1 MPPSTSTCLNAPPPP
16 IISSIIAICLTD
28 SVIDVLISDTVFLR
42 ANPIDQIEKS
52 KESSIAASGAP
63 TTWMA
68 SFTGLLSGRMKE
80 QIVAMAI
87 RMTGIMAVS
96 TEMAKPGVSSSLNS
110 LKSPSTAMSMFV
122 RYRSGRTRCRSMLNS
137 GPATMVVPLCFLV

>member
-42 ANPIDQIEKS
+42 ANPIDQIAKS

-80 QIVAMAI
+80 QIVAMA
-87 RMTGIMAVS
+87 VS
-96 TEMAKPGVSSSLNS
+96 AEMAKPGGL
-110 LKSPSTAMSMFV
+110 
-122 RYRSGRTRCRSMLNS
+122 
-137 GPATMVVPLCFLV
+137 FLLEFFEITEYCNVDVCAI

>member
-42 ANPIDQIEKS
+42 ANPIDQIAKS

-63 TTWMA
+63 TIWMA

-96 TEMAKPGVSSSLNS
+96 TEMAKPGGL
-110 LKSPSTAMSMFV
+110 
-122 RYRSGRTRCRSMLNS
+122 
-137 GPATMVVPLCFLV
+137 FLLEFFEITEYCDVDVCAI